1 VRRGDRVVVINE
13 DNEFL
18 DCAGLITNLTKD
30 GRLVVDLDFTIWEV
44 PFDAHD
50 LELEDMVRPRD

>member
-1 VRRGDRVVVINE
+1 MRRGDRVYVINP

-18 DCAGLITNLTKD
+18 DCSGVIVDLTKD
-30 GRLVVDLDFTIWEV
+30 GRLIVELDFTIWEV

-50 LELEDMVRPRD
+50 LELEDLRPRD